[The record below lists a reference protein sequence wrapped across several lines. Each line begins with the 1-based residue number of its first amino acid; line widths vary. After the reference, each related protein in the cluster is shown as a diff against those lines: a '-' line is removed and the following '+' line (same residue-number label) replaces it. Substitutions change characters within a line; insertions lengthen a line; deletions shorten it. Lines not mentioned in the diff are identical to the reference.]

1 MDLKST
7 HPHFTGSLP
16 THPLAWPITFSN
28 HIVEMGTRMLQLCW
42 TASSSQYHRRD
53 ETTNNINY

>member
-16 THPLAWPITFSN
+16 IPPLARPVTFSN
-28 HIVEMGTRMLQLCW
+28 HIVEMGMWMLHLFMLDC
-42 TASSSQYHRRD
+42 YL
-53 ETTNNINY
+53 